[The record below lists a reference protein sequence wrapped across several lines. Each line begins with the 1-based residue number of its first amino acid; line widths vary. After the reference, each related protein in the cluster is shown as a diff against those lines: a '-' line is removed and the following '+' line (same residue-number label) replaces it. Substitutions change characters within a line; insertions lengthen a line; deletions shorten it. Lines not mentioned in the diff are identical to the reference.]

1 MIAHDTEILKCSD
14 FNWNIKFAA
23 NSHAYCRNVHPNLPL
38 TLKYDDSHSPHS
50 WLRIHTDNR
59 FTQLPANNYNKM
71 TLADSEQTTLFS
83 EKTNNYMYVKITE
96 TAEYLRLY
104 LH

>member
-1 MIAHDTEILKCSD
+1 
-14 FNWNIKFAA
+14 
-23 NSHAYCRNVHPNLPL
+23 
-38 TLKYDDSHSPHS
+38 
-50 WLRIHTDNR
+50 
-59 FTQLPANNYNKM
+59 M